1 MRGSAV
7 AAAATTGRATTGPA
21 VTGLVPPAAAGA
33 AGGAAA
39 GGAAAPGAAAGV
51 TGTGGGATCPSGVM
65 RNTIS
70 TPFFP
75 SGEGSF
81 STACSRRKSIASRM
95 LASRNSTRGI
105 MIVFSLFVI
114 RAVPLASLANA
125 PVSCP
130 TVSPYLR
137 TGSSQPFSTCQSW
150 RDRVSLYAS
159 SPYLY
164 LVLLIFSW
172 PRRAATL
179 YGSRL
184 STWSYRLNA
193 RSYRPD
199 WYKPSASVRSAFTSS
214 TLAMN
219 FGPIVLL

>member
-1 MRGSAV
+1 MRASEV
-7 AAAATTGRATTGPA
+7 AAAATTGRATTGA
-21 VTGLVPPAAAGA
+21 VVTGVVPPAGGPPGAAVAAGAAAAGA
-33 AGGAAA
+33 AAGA
-39 GGAAAPGAAAGV
+39 
-51 TGTGGGATCPSGVM
+51 TGTGGGATCPSGVV
-65 RNTIS
+65 RKTIS

-75 SGEGSF
+75 SAAGSF
-81 STACSRRKSIASRM
+81 STACSRRKSIASRT

-105 MIVFSLFVI
+105 IIVFSLLVI
-114 RAVPLASLANA
+114 RAVPAVSLANA
-125 PVSCP
+125 APRGATAC
-130 TVSPYLR
+130 PYLR
-137 TGSSQPFSTCQSW
+137 TGSSQPFSTCQCW

-172 PRRAATL
+172 PRRAAVL

-199 WYKPSASVRSAFTSS
+199 WYKPSASVSSAFTSS
-214 TLAMN
+214 
-219 FGPIVLL
+219 